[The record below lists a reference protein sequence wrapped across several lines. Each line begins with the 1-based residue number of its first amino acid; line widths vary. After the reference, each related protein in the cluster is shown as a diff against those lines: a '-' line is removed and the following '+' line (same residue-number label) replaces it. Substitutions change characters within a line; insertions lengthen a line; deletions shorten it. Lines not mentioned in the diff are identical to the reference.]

1 MQTEPGRIV
10 RPIPARIN
18 PARVFLPAL
27 LFILLALPSV
37 YFFCYLPP
45 LWRDSD
51 AFYQV
56 ATKFEFLT
64 VLHWPPLYCFCARLP
79 FLLAT
84 ILDGS
89 LFQSGFSFNWPR
101 VTDLGVYLLL
111 VFQHL
116 FLVGA
121 LLSICLT
128 LAKSWPVRFL
138 IGAVFVS
145 CAPIYVFAHCVGSEA
160 IMAPL
165 LMLSATA
172 GLKYLCSPSP
182 QRLALLFC
190 FIVLSMLDRQANGV
204 IAGLVPL
211 AILFL
216 LGLAFVRPSLS
227 PSSFFS
233 KSRRSLLLSIVAG
246 VAAILTANAV
256 ILAVCRF
263 DKIPYRS
270 RTGYAFVWRL
280 DFIKDLPPERQ
291 SAIINKAETDL
302 QDPALTAAL
311 EKLRE
316 MSARGEFNPDDI
328 CVALDKALGEQGYQ
342 GQQRHVSL
350 DQKLNR
356 FFAYFLGHDP
366 VDLLHA
372 VTKDMVTGMSLTPSL
387 LAKDPFLC
395 TDWLVKHVSEP
406 RFQPI
411 QGLKTLLADSER
423 TKQYDASFYLHLWAF
438 LPLFVIAGGVP
449 LTGAVYILKAKS
461 WRDLVL
467 AVYALA
473 CTAISV
479 VCAIVSFIVVALLP
493 RLMLPTLVLLLFA
506 VVVLLLR
513 LDPRAV
519 GETASGR
526 NGETAK

>member
-1 MQTEPGRIV
+1 MQTELGRKNSAMLPRV
-10 RPIPARIN
+10 SPS
-18 PARVFLPAL
+18 RVFLPVL

-37 YFFCYLPP
+37 YLFCSVPP

-89 LFQSGFSFNWPR
+89 LFHSGFSFNWPR

-111 VFQHL
+111 VCQHL
-116 FLVGA
+116 FLIGA
-121 LLSICLT
+121 FFSVCLT

-138 IGAVFVS
+138 MGAVFVS

-165 LMLSATA
+165 LMLGATA

-182 QRLALLFC
+182 RWLALLYC
-190 FIVLSMLDRQANGV
+190 FLVLNTLDRHANGV
-204 IAGLVPL
+204 IVGLVPL
-211 AILFL
+211 TILFL
-216 LGLAFVRPSLS
+216 WGLAVARPSLS
-227 PSSFFS
+227 LASRSSIS
-233 KSRRSLLLSIVAG
+233 VRSFVVAIAIG
-246 VAAILTANAV
+246 AAAILTANAV
-256 ILAVCRF
+256 ILVVCRF

-270 RTGYAFVWRL
+270 SVGYAFVWRL
-280 DFIKDLPPERQ
+280 DFFKDLPSERQ
-291 SAIINKAETDL
+291 SAIINRAETDL
-302 QDPALTAAL
+302 QDPAFTAAL
-311 EKLRE
+311 EKLKE

-328 CVALDKALGEQGYQ
+328 CVALDKTLGDEGYQ
-342 GQQRHVSL
+342 GLKRHVAL

-356 FFAYFLGHDP
+356 FTYFLEHDP
-366 VDLLHA
+366 TDLFPVVA
-372 VTKDMVTGMSLTPSL
+372 RDVGVGMSFTPSL

-395 TDWLVKHVSEP
+395 TDWLVKRVSEP

-411 QGLKTLLADSER
+411 QGLKTLASDSEPAKR
-423 TKQYDASFYLHLWAF
+423 FDVSWYFHLWAF
-438 LPLFVIAGGVP
+438 LPLFVIAGGVV
-449 LTGAVYILKAKS
+449 LTGAVCILKAKN
-461 WRDLVL
+461 WFDLVL
-467 AVYALA
+467 GVYSVA
-473 CTAISV
+473 CTAIGIL
-479 VCAIVSFIVVALLP
+479 CAVISFVVVALLP
-493 RLMLPTLVLLLFA
+493 RLMLPTLILLLFA

-513 LDPRAV
+513 FDLQRSDQRAEGAV
-519 GETASGR
+519 AT
-526 NGETAK
+526 T

>member
-1 MQTEPGRIV
+1 MRTEADRKAGAM
-10 RPIPARIN
+10 PARIGTS
-18 PARVFLPAL
+18 RVWLPAL

-37 YFFCYLPP
+37 YLLCWVPP

-89 LFQSGFSFNWPR
+89 LFHSGFSFNWPR

-116 FLVGA
+116 FLIGA
-121 LLSICLT
+121 LLSVCVT
-128 LAKSWPVRFL
+128 LAKSWPVRLL
-138 IGAVFVS
+138 IGAVFAS

-165 LMLSATA
+165 LMLAGTA
-172 GLKYLCSPSP
+172 GLKYLCSRSP
-182 QRLALLFC
+182 RWLILLFC
-190 FIVLSMLDRQANGV
+190 FTVLNILDRHANGV

-211 AILFL
+211 AILSL
-216 LGLAFVRPSLS
+216 LGLAVARPSLS
-227 PSSFFS
+227 PPAHSSISLRTFF
-233 KSRRSLLLSIVAG
+233 VTAAVG
-246 VAAILTANAV
+246 VVAILTANAV
-256 ILAVCRF
+256 ILGVCRL

-270 RTGYAFVWRL
+270 RAGYAFVWRL

-311 EKLRE
+311 EKLKE
-316 MSARGEFNPDDI
+316 MSARGEFTPDAI
-328 CVALDKALGEQGYQ
+328 CEALDKVLGEEGLQ
-342 GQQRHVSL
+342 GQKRHVAF

-356 FFAYFLGHDP
+356 FFTYFVGHDP
-366 VDLLHA
+366 TDLFHVVA
-372 VTKDMVTGMSLTPSL
+372 ENVGAGMSFTPSL
-387 LAKDPFLC
+387 LTKDPFLC
-395 TDWLVKHVSEP
+395 TDWLGKRLSEP

-411 QGLKTLLADSER
+411 QGLKTLSSYSEP
-423 TKQYDASFYLHLWAF
+423 TKQYNTSFYFHIWAF
-438 LPLFVIAGGVP
+438 LPLFVIAGVVIVTGV
-449 LTGAVYILKAKS
+449 LYILKAKN

-467 AVYALA
+467 GVYSLV
-473 CTAISV
+473 CTAIGV
-479 VCAIVSFIVVALLP
+479 VCAVVSFIVVALLP
-493 RLMLPTLVLLLFA
+493 RLMLPTLILLLFA
-506 VVVLLLR
+506 AVVLLLR
-513 LDPRAV
+513 LDPSKV
-519 GETASGR
+519 GEAAKGR
-526 NGETAK
+526 TGETAK

>member
-1 MQTEPGRIV
+1 MQTELGRKGSAMPPRV
-10 RPIPARIN
+10 N
-18 PARVFLPAL
+18 PSGVFLPVL
-27 LFILLALPSV
+27 LLLLLALPSV
-37 YFFCYLPP
+37 YLFCAVPP

-89 LFQSGFSFNWPR
+89 LFHSGFSFNWPR

-111 VFQHL
+111 VCQHL
-116 FLVGA
+116 FLIGA
-121 LLSICLT
+121 LFSVCLT

-165 LMLSATA
+165 LMLGATT
-172 GLKYLCSPSP
+172 GLRYLCCPSP
-182 QRLALLFC
+182 RWLVLLFC
-190 FIVLSMLDRQANGV
+190 FIVLNILDRHANGV

-216 LGLAFVRPSLS
+216 WGLVVARPSLS
-227 PSSFFS
+227 PPSRSSIS
-233 KSRRSLLLSIVAG
+233 LRSFLVTIAVG

-256 ILAVCRF
+256 ILVVCRF

-270 RTGYAFVWRL
+270 RAGYAFVWRL

-291 SAIINKAETDL
+291 LAIINKAETDL

-311 EKLRE
+311 EKLKE
-316 MSARGEFNPDDI
+316 MSAHGEFNPDDI
-328 CVALDKALGEQGYQ
+328 CVVLDKTLGEQGYQ
-342 GQQRHVSL
+342 GQQRHVLL

-356 FFAYFLGHDP
+356 FFTYFLGHDP
-366 VDLLHA
+366 VDLFPA
-372 VTKDMVTGMSLTPSL
+372 VVSDVGKGMSLPPSL

-395 TDWLVKHVSEP
+395 TDWLVKRVMEP

-411 QGLKTLLADSER
+411 QGLKTLSSYADAPGR
-423 TKQYDASFYLHLWAF
+423 YDASFYFHLWSF
-438 LPLFVIAGGVP
+438 LPLFVIAGGVV
-449 LTGAVYILKAKS
+449 LAGAVCILNAKS
-461 WRDLVL
+461 WRDQVL
-467 AVYALA
+467 AIYSLA
-473 CTAISV
+473 CTAIGIV
-479 VCAIVSFIVVALLP
+479 GAIVSFIVVALLP
-493 RLMLPTLVLLLFA
+493 RLMLPTLILLCFA

-513 LDPRAV
+513 LDPRRSDQRAKGAV
-519 GETASGR
+519 AT
-526 NGETAK
+526 T

>member
-1 MQTEPGRIV
+1 MQTELGRSV
-10 RPIPARIN
+10 GGAPARTN
-18 PARVFLPAL
+18 RSRVILLAL
-27 LFILLALPSV
+27 LFVLLALPSV
-37 YFFCYLPP
+37 YLFCLVPP

-89 LFQSGFSFNWPR
+89 LFHSGFSFNWPR

-111 VFQHL
+111 VCQHL
-116 FLVGA
+116 FLIGA

-145 CAPIYVFAHCVGSEA
+145 CAPIYVFAHCVGTEA

-165 LMLSATA
+165 LMLGATA

-182 QRLALLFC
+182 RWLVLLFC
-190 FIVLSMLDRQANGV
+190 FTVLSILDRQANGV
-204 IAGLVPL
+204 IAGIVPL

-216 LGLAFVRPSLS
+216 LGLAVVRPSLS
-227 PSSFFS
+227 PSSYFS
-233 KSRRSLLLSIVAG
+233 TGRRSFLVSIVVG

-256 ILAVCRF
+256 ILVVCRF

-270 RTGYAFVWRL
+270 RAGYAFVWRL

-291 SAIINKAETDL
+291 SAIINQAETDL

-311 EKLRE
+311 EKLKE
-316 MSARGEFNPDDI
+316 MSARRDFNPDDI
-328 CVALDKALGEQGYQ
+328 CVALDKTLGEQGYR
-342 GQQRHVSL
+342 GQQRHVLL

-356 FFAYFLGHDP
+356 FFTYFLGHDP
-366 VDLLHA
+366 VDLLHVVA
-372 VTKDMVTGMSLTPSL
+372 WDVGAGMNFTPTL

-395 TDWLVKHVSEP
+395 TDWLVKRISEP

-411 QGLKTLLADSER
+411 QGLKTLSADSEP
-423 TKQYDASFYLHLWAF
+423 TKQYDASFYFHLWAF
-438 LPLFVIAGGVP
+438 LPFFVIAAGVV
-449 LTGAVYILKAKS
+449 LTGVAHILRAES
-461 WRDLVL
+461 WLDLVL
-467 AVYALA
+467 PVYAMA
-473 CTAISV
+473 CTAIGV
-479 VCAIVSFIVVALLP
+479 VTAVLSCVVVALLP

-513 LDPRAV
+513 LDRLRSYQRKEGAV
-519 GETASGR
+519 AT
-526 NGETAK
+526 T

>member
-1 MQTEPGRIV
+1 MRTEASRKVGAM
-10 RPIPARIN
+10 PARKSRS
-18 PARVFLPAL
+18 RVFLPL

-37 YFFCYLPP
+37 YLFCSVRP

-84 ILDGS
+84 MLDGS
-89 LFQSGFSFNWPR
+89 LFHSGFSFNWPR

-116 FLVGA
+116 FLIGA
-121 LLSICLT
+121 LLTICLT
-128 LAKSWPVRFL
+128 LTKSWPVRFL
-138 IGAVFVS
+138 LGAVFAS

-165 LMLSATA
+165 LMLAGTA

-182 QRLALLFC
+182 RRLLLLFC
-190 FIVLSMLDRQANGV
+190 FIVLNILDRHANGV

-211 AILFL
+211 AILSL
-216 LGLAFVRPSLS
+216 LSLTFFRRSLS
-227 PSSFFS
+227 PPSYSSISLRSFFVS
-233 KSRRSLLLSIVAG
+233 AAVG
-246 VAAILTANAV
+246 VVAILTANV
-256 ILAVCRF
+256 IILGVCRF
-263 DKIPYRS
+263 NKIPYRS
-270 RTGYAFVWRL
+270 RAGYAFVWRL

-291 SAIINKAETDL
+291 SAIINRAETDL

-311 EKLRE
+311 EKLKE

-328 CVALDKALGEQGYQ
+328 CAALDKTLGEEGYQ
-342 GQQRHVSL
+342 GQNRHVAL

-356 FFAYFLGHDP
+356 FFTYFFQHDP
-366 VDLLHA
+366 ADLFPVVA
-372 VTKDMVTGMSLTPSL
+372 RDVGAGMSFTPSL

-395 TDWLVKHVSEP
+395 TDWLVKRVSEP

-411 QGLKTLLADSER
+411 QGLKTLSSYSEP
-423 TKQYDASFYLHLWAF
+423 TKRYDASFYSHLWSF
-438 LPLFVIAGGVP
+438 LPLFVIAGGVVI
-449 LTGAVYILKAKS
+449 TGVVCILNAKN

-467 AVYALA
+467 GVYSLA
-473 CTAISV
+473 CTAMGILCPV
-479 VCAIVSFIVVALLP
+479 VSFTVVALLP
-493 RLMLPTLVLLLFA
+493 RLMLPTLILLWFA

-513 LDPRAV
+513 FDPGRIDQRAE
-519 GETASGR
+519 GAAAT
-526 NGETAK
+526 T